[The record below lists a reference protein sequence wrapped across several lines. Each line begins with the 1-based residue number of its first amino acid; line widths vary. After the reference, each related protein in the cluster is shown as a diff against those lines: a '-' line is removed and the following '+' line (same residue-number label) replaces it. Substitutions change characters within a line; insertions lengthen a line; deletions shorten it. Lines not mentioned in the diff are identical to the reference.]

1 LFELPNWTAD
11 FWQDVYR
18 TFSVYCV
25 CHVNE
30 RCVCVCMCVIWKYMI
45 VFDIHVTVH
54 CDKFRTIK
62 PTRCT
67 DFSNIFLKWNATCF
81 GHFPCPSSGVFP
93 CTHGN
98 DICHTGDSL
107 QARCQ
112 QTCMT
117 YTIAVCTVK
126 NSWWRT
132 GELSE
137 TCSVSFQEYSW
148 EISASS
154 WFYCKK
160 YMIVC
165 DVIDCFTW
173 DCCGERLSLSD
184 HIILNENT
192 VESQLSNLWLSSV
205 PFYAAYH
212 VIRTLFYIYQHSF
225 YIICFINVQLRMV

>member
-30 RCVCVCMCVIWKYMI
+30 RCVCVCVCVIWKYMI
-45 VFDIHVTVH
+45 VFDIQVTVH
-54 CDKFRTIK
+54 CDKFLTIK
-62 PTRCT
+62 PTRCA
-67 DFSNIFLKWNATCF
+67 DFSNIFLTWNATCF
-81 GHFPCPSSGVFP
+81 RRFPCPSWGVFH
-93 CTHGN
+93 CTHSNG
-98 DICHTGDSL
+98 ICHTGL
-107 QARCQ
+107 L
-112 QTCMT
+112 T

-126 NSWWRT
+126 NSWRRT
-132 GELSE
+132 GEPSE
-137 TCSVSFQEYSW
+137 TRSVSFQEYIW

-173 DCCGERLSLSD
+173 DCCGESLSLSD
-184 HIILNENT
+184 HIILNKNT
-192 VESQLSNLWLSSV
+192 VESQLSHLWLYSV

-225 YIICFINVQLRMV
+225 YNICFIKVQLRMV